1 MAAMTVTT
9 KLNTLRVL
17 FNKVDEIY
25 FKKSAIDI
33 ADLATTITMDMELP
47 VLEEGVTFNTG
58 DAEVTEIK
66 LTTGST
72 WTSRAVKGDADISF
86 QVASVEG
93 SINETFLDKV
103 NDITAT
109 SNFDATASYEGGA
122 YKLAPKKVTGA
133 LVMFSEDKQTIIV
146 LPNVEIYSSLVVADG
161 DNPAYFTLN
170 VKPLENEDGS
180 DIFILEKQA
189 GA

>member
-9 KLNTLRVL
+9 KLNSLKTL

-25 FKKSAIDI
+25 FKKSQITVSE
-33 ADLATTITMDMELP
+33 LATAITVDMELP
-47 VLEEGVTFNTG
+47 VLEEGVSFNTG

-86 QVASVEG
+86 QVASVTG
-93 SINETFLDKV
+93 VVNETFMEKV
-103 NDITAT
+103 EDIETT
-109 SNFDATASYEGGA
+109 TNFDETASYSGGA
-122 YKLAPKKVTGA
+122 YKLSPKKVTGA

-146 LPNVEIYSSLVVADG
+146 LPSVEIYSSLVVSDG
-161 DNPAYFTLN
+161 DNPAYFSLN

-180 DIFILEKQA
+180 DIFILEKDA
-189 GA
+189 A